1 MDLKEIVRITN
12 VFYDAKTVKIV
23 KMVTFVPKKDVF
35 RPLATNTVIVDWTTS
50 AFLNIV
56 LLDVNV
62 KETVQRTKNVFMT
75 IVPLHQ
81 VIICV
86 IYFSIWHSLAEF
98 NNFC

>member
-1 MDLKEIVRITN
+1 MKIPN
-12 VFYDAKTVKIV
+12 VFYAAKTVKIV
-23 KMVTFVPKKDVF
+23 KMVTFVPKEDVF
-35 RPLATNTVIVDWTTS
+35 RPLAANIVIADWATS
-50 AFLNIV
+50 AFLTIV

-62 KETVQRTKNVFMT
+62 KETVHGTNIVLMT
-75 IVPLHQ
+75 IVPKNE

>member
-1 MDLKEIVRITN
+1 MRIPN

-23 KMVTFVPKKDVF
+23 KMVTSVPKEDVF
-35 RPLATNTVIVDWTTS
+35 RPLAANIVIADWATS
-50 AFLNIV
+50 AFLTIV

-62 KETVQRTKNVFMT
+62 KETVHGTNIVLMT
-75 IVPLHQ
+75 IVPKNE